1 MPEDQATVGAAAVE
15 PGENTAGAAAGL
27 TEAEAAR
34 RRAQYGENALAEHH
48 ISALERLARFFWGPI
63 PWMIE
68 IAAVLSGVL
77 RHWDDLAIILVM
89 LFINAGVGF
98 WQEFKADNAIA
109 LLKQRLAL
117 KARVKRDGTWKDIE
131 ARLLVPGDAVLVKL
145 GNVVPADMKLI
156 EGAYLSVDQSALTGE
171 SLPVDKKTGDE
182 IYSGSI
188 AKQGE
193 MTGVV
198 TATGMN
204 TYFGKTAH
212 LVEQA
217 KTVSHFQRAVL
228 RIGNF
233 LILVTVGLVLMIGI
247 AALYRRDPLME
258 TVQFALILTIAS
270 IPVALPAVLSVT
282 MAVGAERL
290 AKLKAIVSRLV
301 SIEEM
306 AGMNMLCSD
315 KTGTLTKNELTL
327 GKLQPAPGVRSDDLL
342 LAAVLASRRDA
353 PDAIDAAILAGF
365 PSDKNVDAY
374 KMQAFKP
381 FDPVAKRAEA
391 EIEEG
396 GKRFKVAK
404 GAPQVIVDLCAPQP
418 EERKAITAIV
428 DEDAAKGFR
437 TLGVARTDE
446 SGHWRFLG
454 LLPLF
459 DPPRDDCASTIA
471 TMHAMGVD
479 IKMVTG
485 DHEAIAK
492 EIAGQ
497 VNLGQNI
504 VVAETAFEKGDTDP
518 DLSRIVAADG
528 FARVFP
534 EHKFKIVKVLQKAG
548 HIVGMTGDGVND
560 APALK
565 QADVGIA
572 VSGATDAARAAA
584 DLVLTAPGLS
594 VITTAIEEARRIFE
608 RMNSYA
614 MYRIAE
620 TIRLL
625 LFMTASILIFNFYPV
640 TAIMVVLLALL
651 NDIPIMMIAYDNA
664 PIAPQPVRW
673 DMTRVLTIASV
684 LGVYGVLESF
694 IWFWVVRN
702 YLGLSAPLVQALIFL
717 KLLISGHMTIY
728 LTRNKGPIWERPLP
742 SWKLVV
748 PSEATQ
754 LLGTFVVVYGWFMAP
769 TGWPLALMV
778 WAYTL
783 VSFVVASTIKIGTY
797 HLLEHRPVG
806 QVKHLARVEQA
817 STARPVP
824 VPLRTFLLRGA
835 AIATFALA
843 AFGVASFIESEAPFR
858 FVTEPASRGPIVR
871 AVEAKG
877 IINPQQFFFINPAVS
892 GTIQNI
898 FCGVDMQV
906 KKAQVCAKIDVR
918 PYQDAVDRSKADL
931 ALAQAQL
938 ARDEADLA
946 HAKVN
951 SERDLRAGRR
961 RHISLRGA
969 RKPESASALT
979 SPQIEFDKATIHERE
994 ASLRAAEDN
1003 LDATNIVS
1011 PADGT
1016 VISRNIA
1023 VGQMVAPSAEA
1034 PALFTIAGD
1043 LARLKIDAGVPESD
1057 IGGIKL
1063 GDKARFTVDTYPDR
1077 SFEAVVHRPPL
1088 VPRMV
1093 SDVVTYDV
1101 VLKVDN
1107 SNLLLKPGMIAT
1119 VQIITASRSDV
1130 LKVPDQALQFL
1141 PSGVAAPPVLPAGQ
1155 SRVWVLR
1162 DGKPTAVPLKLGLDD
1177 HHFSEVI
1184 EGDLK
1189 PGDKVVVGED
1199 KPLSVINILKQHL

>member
-1 MPEDQATVGAAAVE
+1 MERIENKTFDELQLDDSASLSRTLTRQDVELFADSAHGWGSALISTALGTELPGPGTIHLGETLRFRRPIEVGETVTVKVMVVQMIEADHRVSFDCVMTNQKGEVVIEGTAEVIAPTEKISRPRAALPEIELPEKGRPE
-15 PGENTAGAAAGL
+15 REIAAGEADGL
-27 TEAEAAR
+27 TQTEAER
-34 RRAQYGENALAEHH
+34 RLERYGENALAEHH
-48 ISALERLARFFWGPI
+48 VSVFERLARFFWGPI

-89 LFINAGVGF
+89 LFINASVGF

-117 KARVKRDGTWKDIE
+117 KARVKRDGIWKDIE
-131 ARLLVPGDAVLVKL
+131 ARLLVPGDVVLVKL

-171 SLPVDKKTGDE
+171 SLPVDKKIGDDA
-182 IYSGSI
+182 YSGSI

-193 MTGVV
+193 MTGEV

-233 LILVTVGLVLMIGI
+233 LILMTIGLVFCIGI
-247 AALYRRDPLME
+247 AALYRHDPLME
-258 TVQFALILTIAS
+258 TVQFALILTVAS

-282 MAVGAERL
+282 MAIGAERL

-306 AGMNMLCSD
+306 AGMDILCSD

-327 GKLQPAPGVRSDDLL
+327 GNAQPAPGVTHDDLL

-353 PDAIDAAILAGF
+353 PDAIDAAILAGAHLGQSLDGYAVQKF
-365 PSDKNVDAY
+365 HL
-374 KMQAFKP
+374 
-381 FDPVAKRAEA
+381 FDPVVKRAEA
-391 EIEEG
+391 EIEQDG
-396 GKRFKVAK
+396 TRFKVAK
-404 GAPQVIVDLCAPQP
+404 GAPQVIVDLCAPDP
-418 EERKAITAIV
+418 EECKAIAATV

-459 DPPRDDCASTIA
+459 DPPRDDSALTIA
-471 TMHAMGVD
+471 TTRAMGINV
-479 IKMVTG
+479 KMVTG
-485 DHEAIAK
+485 DHEAIAR

-497 VNLGQNI
+497 LTLGQNI
-504 VVAETAFEKGDTDP
+504 VVAETAFGQKGGHAQ
-518 DLSRIVAADG
+518 LSQILAADG

-534 EHKFKIVKVLQKAG
+534 EHKFEIVKALQAAG

-594 VITTAIEEARRIFE
+594 VITLAIEEARRIFE

-625 LFMTASILIFNFYPV
+625 FFMTASILIFNFYPV
-640 TAIMVVLLALL
+640 NAIMVVLLALL

-664 PIAPQPVRW
+664 PIAAEPVRW

-684 LGVYGVLESF
+684 LGIYGVLESF
-694 IWFWVVRN
+694 ILFWLVRN

-717 KLLISGHMTIY
+717 KLLVSGHMTIY
-728 LTRNKGPIWERPLP
+728 LTRNKGPVWERPLP

-748 PSEATQ
+748 PSETTQ
-754 LLGTFVVVYGWFMAP
+754 LLGTLAVVYGWFMAP

-783 VSFVVASTIKIGTY
+783 VSFMVASAVKIGTY
-797 HLLEHRPVG
+797 RLLEHRAEH
-806 QVKHLARVEQA
+806 QARHLTRVESHV
-817 STARPVP
+817 STA
-824 VPLRTFLLRGA
+824 
-835 AIATFALA
+835 
-843 AFGVASFIESEAPFR
+843 
-858 FVTEPASRGPIVR
+858 
-871 AVEAKG
+871 K
-877 IINPQQFFFINPAVS
+877 
-892 GTIQNI
+892 
-898 FCGVDMQV
+898 
-906 KKAQVCAKIDVR
+906 
-918 PYQDAVDRSKADL
+918 
-931 ALAQAQL
+931 
-938 ARDEADLA
+938 
-946 HAKVN
+946 
-951 SERDLRAGRR
+951 
-961 RHISLRGA
+961 
-969 RKPESASALT
+969 
-979 SPQIEFDKATIHERE
+979 
-994 ASLRAAEDN
+994 RAA
-1003 LDATNIVS
+1003 APNITK
-1011 PADGT
+1011 G
-1016 VISRNIA
+1016 
-1023 VGQMVAPSAEA
+1023 
-1034 PALFTIAGD
+1034 
-1043 LARLKIDAGVPESD
+1043 
-1057 IGGIKL
+1057 
-1063 GDKARFTVDTYPDR
+1063 
-1077 SFEAVVHRPPL
+1077 
-1088 VPRMV
+1088 
-1093 SDVVTYDV
+1093 
-1101 VLKVDN
+1101 
-1107 SNLLLKPGMIAT
+1107 
-1119 VQIITASRSDV
+1119 
-1130 LKVPDQALQFL
+1130 
-1141 PSGVAAPPVLPAGQ
+1141 
-1155 SRVWVLR
+1155 
-1162 DGKPTAVPLKLGLDD
+1162 
-1177 HHFSEVI
+1177 
-1184 EGDLK
+1184 
-1189 PGDKVVVGED
+1189 
-1199 KPLSVINILKQHL
+1199 